1 MPSLILKEFLA
12 ETKNKIDPLIEEI
25 IKLNLDPER
34 EEMMLHQIRVGGK
47 RLRPALAVASCFL
60 FGGEWDNVAYPA
72 AGLEILH
79 NYTLIVDD
87 IIDNSVLRRG
97 KETTWKKYGQS
108 MAQCAGMHY
117 AVSLFQAAQMSSHSR
132 EVGECL
138 AETLKTVIGGEINDV
153 LADVKLKKDI
163 DYLKEQ
169 KYEEITLKDY
179 YQIIA
184 DKTASLMSASVRVGA
199 ISASAPKD
207 LQDEIARYGFNLGMA
222 FQISD
227 DILDIF
233 GNEDE
238 FGKEI
243 GKDIKEGKR
252 SNIVI
257 ISALA
262 EMSGRDSKQCFDFL
276 EKEDKGKEQLSIILE
291 KIKSTEALQKATS
304 IGNNFINKARQ
315 SLNKLPDNEWRILL
329 SEFLDEII
337 VRNK

>member
-262 EMSGRDSKQCFDFL
+262 EMEPGEKKRFLKILSYEEKTREMIEDAISMLKQTMAYDETISLGLNFIEKSCNSL
-276 EKEDKGKEQLSIILE
+276 EK
-291 KIKSTEALQKATS
+291 
-304 IGNNFINKARQ
+304 
-315 SLNKLPDNEWRILL
+315 LP
-329 SEFLDEII
+329 
-337 VRNK
+337 RNKWNDVLREVATGIISRIK